1 MRSPKRVTRLF
12 GDLKVRLKLMV
23 LHNVFFLILA
33 FGVYF
38 ALYPY
43 LPDHAKTNLFI
54 VLGAIYILA
63 VLVLETTIMPLY
75 VYRPLQLMLE
85 ADQATQHG
93 DRDRELINEAFIPGD
108 EIGHIMRSRN
118 ATVMELRK
126 REEDLEEALRKLEA
140 QDRLV
145 SLGLLSASV
154 AHELNTPLTVLQG
167 SIEKL
172 TETTDDAAT
181 LERLARML
189 RVTQRIRRISESLVD
204 FSRVRKQH
212 MEPVP
217 LRHLIDEAWALV
229 AIDKKAAASRF
240 ANQVDAGEVVTGN
253 SDRLVQVFVNLLR
266 NALYAIPAS
275 GEIAVHS
282 KRLNRNAQPWISVT
296 VEDNG
301 PGIAADVLPDIFE
314 AFVSTRLDAKGTGL
328 GLTVA
333 EGIIHQHGGT
343 IAASNRPEGGAC
355 LEVTLPAS
363 GARRAVGANKLA
375 IKPVSERSRPILRP
389 VNGLVDL
396 AILDDDPDFCN
407 YLEDALKDDGLYSIR
422 AFGHP
427 DELFAACEQR
437 LPDIVLLDMKMG
449 EFKGDKVLE
458 QLLAAYPGP
467 VRHHRHRLSLAR
479 RYARHFQD
487 EGVRLYLEAFFAGA
501 TSANTAQRDRQ
512 IWIRPHR
519 AGSPARTPGPS
530 DQDAARGAR
539 LVAQGSGRR
548 HQAQHFADQLH
559 RARRQS
565 AQHRKFARHLPRV
578 RQAAVGSSRRPS
590 NFDAS
595 CMRAPLKPLAL
606 VRAFHHRPKKKRA
619 AS

>member
-23 LHNVFFLILA
+23 LHNVFFVILA
-33 FGVYF
+33 IGFYF

-93 DRDRELINEAFIPGD
+93 DRDRELIDEAFIPAD

-118 ATVMELRK
+118 ATIVELRK

-172 TETTDDAAT
+172 TETTGDNAT

-189 RVTQRIRRISESLVD
+189 RVTQRIRRISEGLVD

-217 LRHLIDEAWALV
+217 LRNLIDEAWALV

-240 ANQVDAGEVVTGN
+240 ANRVGAEEVVNGN

-266 NALYAIPAS
+266 NALYAIPS
-275 GEIAVHS
+275 PGEIAVYS
-282 KRLNRNAQPWISVT
+282 KRLNRNAQPWISVA

-301 PGIAADVLPDIFE
+301 PGIPPDVLPDIFE

-343 IAASNRPEGGAC
+343 IAASNRAEGGAC
-355 LEVTLPAS
+355 LEVTLPAACS
-363 GARRAVGANKLA
+363 KRMAG
-375 IKPVSERSRPILRP
+375 
-389 VNGLVDL
+389 VN
-396 AILDDDPDFCN
+396 
-407 YLEDALKDDGLYSIR
+407 
-422 AFGHP
+422 
-427 DELFAACEQR
+427 
-437 LPDIVLLDMKMG
+437 
-449 EFKGDKVLE
+449 
-458 QLLAAYPGP
+458 
-467 VRHHRHRLSLAR
+467 
-479 RYARHFQD
+479 
-487 EGVRLYLEAFFAGA
+487 
-501 TSANTAQRDRQ
+501 
-512 IWIRPHR
+512 
-519 AGSPARTPGPS
+519 
-530 DQDAARGAR
+530 
-539 LVAQGSGRR
+539 
-548 HQAQHFADQLH
+548 
-559 RARRQS
+559 
-565 AQHRKFARHLPRV
+565 
-578 RQAAVGSSRRPS
+578 
-590 NFDAS
+590 
-595 CMRAPLKPLAL
+595 
-606 VRAFHHRPKKKRA
+606 
-619 AS
+619 

>member
-1 MRSPKRVTRLF
+1 VTRTQSLSVPAPLQSHSPRRLRSPKRVSRLF
-12 GDLKVRLKLMV
+12 GDLKVRIKLMV
-23 LHNVFFLILA
+23 LHNVFFLIFA
-33 FGVYF
+33 IGVYF

-75 VYRPLQLMLE
+75 VYRPLHLMLE
-85 ADQATQHG
+85 ADQATQQG
-93 DRDRELINEAFIPGD
+93 DRARELINEAFIPGD

-118 ATVMELRK
+118 ATVIELRK

-189 RVTQRIRRISESLVD
+189 RVTTRIRRISESLVD

-229 AIDKKAAASRF
+229 AIDKKAVASRF
-240 ANQVDAGEVVTGN
+240 VNHVDSDEVVTCN

-266 NALYAIPAS
+266 NALYAIPSS

-301 PGIAADVLPDIFE
+301 PGISADVLPDIFE

-333 EGIIHQHGGT
+333 EGIVHQHGGT

-363 GARRAVGANKLA
+363 GSRRAG
-375 IKPVSERSRPILRP
+375 
-389 VNGLVDL
+389 GT
-396 AILDDDPDFCN
+396 
-407 YLEDALKDDGLYSIR
+407 
-422 AFGHP
+422 HW
-427 DELFAACEQR
+427 Q
-437 LPDIVLLDMKMG
+437 
-449 EFKGDKVLE
+449 
-458 QLLAAYPGP
+458 
-467 VRHHRHRLSLAR
+467 
-479 RYARHFQD
+479 
-487 EGVRLYLEAFFAGA
+487 
-501 TSANTAQRDRQ
+501 
-512 IWIRPHR
+512 
-519 AGSPARTPGPS
+519 
-530 DQDAARGAR
+530 
-539 LVAQGSGRR
+539 
-548 HQAQHFADQLH
+548 
-559 RARRQS
+559 
-565 AQHRKFARHLPRV
+565 
-578 RQAAVGSSRRPS
+578 
-590 NFDAS
+590 
-595 CMRAPLKPLAL
+595 
-606 VRAFHHRPKKKRA
+606 
-619 AS
+619 